1 MIRISDRDDTFANT
15 IEKITNQHPTENGTE
30 IIDLI
35 SNYHKSV
42 LYEWIN
48 IGMLMGNN
56 VLHTNII

>member
-30 IIDLI
+30 IIDQI

-42 LYEWIN
+42 RYE
-48 IGMLMGNN
+48 
-56 VLHTNII
+56 